1 MKYSL
6 AIAILLSGLA
16 SPRSLHAQPAH
27 ELLPTSSL
35 PPLHIDQPPPSGI
48 GGLVM
53 GGVGLGL
60 GTVNLATIPVCYAEF
75 YPPEAKNVCIGM
87 SVGLGVALISVGIPS
102 LIIGKKRHDRY
113 RAWRARQSAGLSL
126 EGVGVLP
133 QSTGAQLMLQA
144 RF

>member
-1 MKYSL
+1 
-6 AIAILLSGLA
+6 
-16 SPRSLHAQPAH
+16 
-27 ELLPTSSL
+27 
-35 PPLHIDQPPPSGI
+35 
-48 GGLVM
+48 M

-126 EGVGVLP
+126 EGVSILP
-133 QSTGAQLMLQA
+133 HSTGAQLMLQA